1 MTLGEVKHLCNLRF
15 RHFVSINAAKPDTL
29 LVNMQHYPGRLLT
42 RSIEKPL
49 KNKDDK
55 LHWRVV
61 VIQQQDP
68 VKRRF
73 FRSNARLRHRANVG
87 SIIIPGGADRWLGL
101 IRITHKGA
109 KTRKYHRLKIYVL
122 TPV

>member
-29 LVNMQHYPGRLLT
+29 LVYMQHNPGRLFA
-42 RSIEKPL
+42 RSIEKSL
-49 KNKDDK
+49 QNEDDK
-55 LHWRVV
+55 LHRGVI

-87 SIIIPGGADRWLGL
+87 SIIIPGGADRRLGL
-101 IRITHKGA
+101 IRITHKGG
-109 KTRKYHRLKIYVL
+109 KTRKRHRLKIYVL
-122 TPV
+122 T